1 MPQPSV
7 FRALRPS
14 DKQFTPFQTY
24 KNYSVT
30 NTSYAAGGYGL
41 YHAIHAKNPPPI
53 SASAASNDPVNA
65 FDGSNQHVYGML

>member
-24 KNYSVT
+24 KNYTVGQTAQDSGV
-30 NTSYAAGGYGL
+30 SGVADGYEVL
-41 YHAIHAKNPPPI
+41 HAILSLSI
-53 SASAASNDPVNA
+53 
-65 FDGSNQHVYGML
+65 